1 MQNERIGLLR
11 FLLSLAILKS
21 ENLHFSLRCK
31 GDFMQ
36 EKDIVSMEYFEDPA
50 RFADLL
56 NVFLFRGKQIIK
68 PEEVKEANRSVSG
81 RVFAEG
87 EVKAYQL
94 FRDIF
99 RRVSCRMHI
108 LLVAIENQSGIHY
121 AMPVRVL
128 NAEGAAY
135 AGQVK
140 TREKFHREQKDLTG
154 DEFVSGFA
162 RNDKLQPFITLVL
175 YYGTKEWDGPKCLK
189 DMLDLSEFPQGVAEM
204 VQDYSLNLLEI
215 RKYPYLE
222 RFQTDIRYVFGFL
235 QNAEDKEKLIAYM
248 RENSETFSKLDE
260 EAYDLIAVMSKT
272 SQLKQLKKICRNE
285 GGTDMCKAID
295 DMIEDGKKEGIA
307 LTKQVFK
314 MNSEG
319 KNPQEIAE
327 QCLISL
333 EEVQL
338 ILE

>member
-1 MQNERIGLLR
+1 
-11 FLLSLAILKS
+11 
-21 ENLHFSLRCK
+21 
-31 GDFMQ
+31 MQ
-36 EKDIVSMEYFEDPA
+36 EKDVISMEYFENPA

-56 NVFLFRGKQIIK
+56 NGFLFGGEQVIQ
-68 PEEVKEANRSVSG
+68 PENVVEADRSVSG
-81 RVFAEG
+81 RVHTAG
-87 EVKAYQL
+87 KAVAYQL

-99 RRVSCRMHI
+99 RRINCRMHV

-140 TREKFHREQKDLTG
+140 TKERFHREQKDLTG

-162 RNDKLQPFITLVL
+162 REDKLQPFVTLVL
-175 YYGTKEWDGPKCLK
+175 YYGAKEWDGPRRLK
-189 DMLDLSEFPQGVAEM
+189 EMMDLSGFPEELAPM
-204 VQDYSLNLLEI
+204 VQDYSINLLEI

-235 QNAEDKEKLIAYM
+235 QKAEEKEKLASYM
-248 RENSETFSKLDE
+248 EENRGIFSSLDE
-260 EAYDLIAVMSKT
+260 AAYDLIAVMSKT
-272 SQLKQLKKICRNE
+272 SQLKQLKKICQREE

-295 DMIEDGKKEGIA
+295 DMIEDGRAEGRIEGERRGRIDGEQQGIA
-307 LTKQVFK
+307 LTKRVFK
-314 MNSEG
+314 LSREG
-319 KNPQEIAE
+319 KSIQEIAE
-327 QCLISL
+327 MCEISTKK
-333 EEVQL
+333 VQL

>member
-1 MQNERIGLLR
+1 
-11 FLLSLAILKS
+11 
-21 ENLHFSLRCK
+21 
-31 GDFMQ
+31 MQ
-36 EKDIVSMEYFEDPA
+36 EKDVISMEYFENPA

-56 NVFLFRGKQIIK
+56 NGFLFGGEQVIQ
-68 PEEVKEANRSVSG
+68 PENVVEADRSVSG
-81 RVFAEG
+81 RVHTAG
-87 EVKAYQL
+87 KAVAYQL

-99 RRVSCRMHI
+99 RRINCRMHV

-140 TREKFHREQKDLTG
+140 TKERFHREQKDLTG

-162 RNDKLQPFITLVL
+162 REDKLQPFVTLVL
-175 YYGTKEWDGPKCLK
+175 YYGAKEWDGPRRLK
-189 DMLDLSEFPQGVAEM
+189 EMMDLSGFPEELAPM
-204 VQDYSLNLLEI
+204 VQDYSINLLEI

-235 QNAEDKEKLIAYM
+235 QKAEEKEKLASYIE
-248 RENSETFSKLDE
+248 ENRGIFSSLDE
-260 EAYDLIAVMSKT
+260 AAYDLIAVMSKT
-272 SQLKQLKKICRNE
+272 SQLKQLKKICQREE

-295 DMIEDGKKEGIA
+295 DMIEDGRTEGKMEGEQQGIA
-307 LTKQVFK
+307 LTKRVFK
-314 MNSEG
+314 LSGEG
-319 KNPQEIAE
+319 KSIQEIAE
-327 QCLISL
+327 MCEISTKK
-333 EEVQL
+333 VQL